1 MHAVIRQLSKN
12 LSEKLGEPVD
22 EKEFKDLA
30 EDLLRSKSME
40 ANLLETKEKYNELV
54 SKSSNLFQSARKISN
69 SIGEFV
75 TSINL
80 FL

>member
-1 MHAVIRQLSKN
+1 MQAVIRQLSKN

>member
-1 MHAVIRQLSKN
+1 MQAIIRQLSKN

>member
-1 MHAVIRQLSKN
+1 
-12 LSEKLGEPVD
+12 
-22 EKEFKDLA
+22 
-30 EDLLRSKSME
+30 LLRSKSME

-80 FL
+80 FLESEELLVPLK

>member
-1 MHAVIRQLSKN
+1 VQAVIRQLSKN